1 MERMSDSEVA
11 IGRGT
16 QTRSRS
22 GSVSGRQ
29 RRVAPPPKIEIL
41 DAPEVD
47 VSGGRVALKA
57 LWGELFFVIAAVI
70 CVALFVFCSGQ
81 LPVDW
86 WGKPVF
92 LCICGFLSLVGFL
105 FAFSVAAT
113 GRAVPAYN

>member
-11 IGRGT
+11 GNGGRGG

-29 RRVAPPPKIEIL
+29 RRVIPGPKMA
-41 DAPEVD
+41 DMGMP
-47 VSGGRVALKA
+47 VALEMEGINGSSKATLKA

-81 LPVDW
+81 LR
-86 WGKPVF
+86 GM
-92 LCICGFLSLVGFL
+92 
-105 FAFSVAAT
+105 
-113 GRAVPAYN
+113 